1 MQLPSANCLHSST
14 SSLGLVPL
22 GASGLEL
29 SELNELTVV
38 RELRDESPDDAA
50 DVSIP
55 GDVSDRGTGLLGS
68 SVL

>member
-14 SSLGLVPL
+14 SSLGLDPL

-29 SELNELTVV
+29 SELDELTVV
-38 RELRDESPDDAA
+38 RELNESPDDTA

-55 GDVSDRGTGLLGS
+55 GDVSDRGTGRLGS